1 MSTNFDLLMFIL
13 LPAEFCMLLLRFNS
27 IPTLHVLHLIPA

>member
-13 LPAEFCMLLLRFNS
+13 LPAEFCMLLSRFNS
-27 IPTLHVLHLIPA
+27 IPKHNMSFI